1 MLPEGL
7 AAALAVPG
15 ILWVLVAAGAA
26 GLAYGFAGFGAALI
40 FMPVASARVGPVE
53 AVTLE
58 ACMGLASV
66 VTVLPGA
73 LKLADKRDTG
83 FLLIASLIGLPVG
96 VWLLK
101 VVEPEVMRWGICA
114 VAALTL
120 ALLVAGWR
128 RKTADSTGAL
138 LGVGAASG
146 ALGGATGL
154 TGPVM
159 ILFKLSGQ
167 GSAAEVR
174 ASTISFL
181 TLLSMLLLPMLW
193 LQGLIRVEALW
204 LAVLVLPVYTV
215 GALGGQAMFR
225 PEMERLYRRVA
236 YGLIGLAVAM
246 SLPLW

>member
-1 MLPEGL
+1 MPEAL

-15 ILWVLVAAGAA
+15 IVWVLAAAGAA

-40 FMPVASARVGPVE
+40 FMPVAAARVGPVE

-66 VTVLPGA
+66 VTVLPRA
-73 LKLADKRDTG
+73 LKLADTRDTG
-83 FLLIASLIGLPVG
+83 LLLVASLIGLPLG

-101 VVEPEVMRWGICA
+101 VADPEVMRWGICA

-120 ALLVAGWR
+120 CALVAGWR
-128 RKTADSTGAL
+128 RKTSDTPRAL
-138 LGVGAASG
+138 IGVGAASG

-167 GSAAEVR
+167 GSAVEVR

-204 LAVLVLPVYTV
+204 LALLVVPVYAL
-215 GALGGQAMFR
+215 GALCGQALFR

>member
-1 MLPEGL
+1 MPDAL
-7 AAALAVPG
+7 AGALAVPG
-15 ILWVLVAAGAA
+15 IGWVLVAALAA

-40 FMPVASARVGPVE
+40 FMPVAAARVGPVG

-66 VTVLPGA
+66 VTVLPRA

-83 FLLIASLIGLPVG
+83 VLLAAALVGLPVG
-96 VWLLK
+96 TWLLK
-101 VVEPEVMRWGICA
+101 VVDPEAMRWGICV
-114 VAALTL
+114 VAAGTL
-120 ALLVAGWR
+120 CALVAGWR
-128 RKTADSTGAL
+128 RKTQDTTGAL
-138 LGVGAASG
+138 VGVGAASG

-181 TLLSMLLLPMLW
+181 TLLSMLLLPALW
-193 LQGLIRVEALW
+193 LQGLIRVEALRV
-204 LAVLVLPVYTV
+204 AVLVLPIYMA
-215 GALGGQAMFR
+215 GALAGQALFR

-236 YGLIGLAVAM
+236 YGLIGVAVAM
-246 SLPLW
+246 SLPVW